1 MTTKISGPSEIE
13 DRDEEEEAMLSQES
27 SKSSLGGFQD
37 ATEGQSSPVSM
48 IAEEFTSK
56 LTTHEH
62 ASSCSFALSYFGSN
76 LVEDEEMDF
85 SPSPEKPISRRD
97 FSFETFSLSISPD
110 QTNTNREED
119 MNMFKVR
126 SRTSQLRRDLREQ
139 RLKSR
144 SDLSE
149 LILNH
154 KRKINPGFGPFSL
167 GDKENVYNHT
177 HSPSML
183 KTLALR
189 SLQIP
194 KDLASDQGS
203 DDSNT
208 AEEQGVFVMSPL
220 PSRCGTHNMAST
232 PLSSNP
238 TNVPLKTL
246 GSRTKSSEQYPC
258 HTVRR
263 TQSSLNLLPRPELN
277 LKPSSNDVDRVDSN
291 FLLPILREYVEGIAY
306 LSPKTLQ
313 ELLSGE
319 LKIDQTFCV
328 VDCRFDYEY
337 NGGHIKHAINLSTR
351 DAVEQEFFANIKE
364 NTIVIFHCEFSSERA
379 PNLCRFMREKDRS
392 LNVYPT
398 LNYTQLYILEKGY
411 KEFYLRYPEFCFPR
425 AYVPMEDNRFIAE
438 KKRQYTQL
446 RGGLKRCN
454 SIDSFRIAA
463 QRFSHDG
470 PVDDHYFSNQ
480 VKAKARRKESL
491 TCSADD
497 VHSFDN

>member
-1 MTTKISGPSEIE
+1 MTTKINGPSEIE

-37 ATEGQSSPVSM
+37 ATGGQSSPVSM

-62 ASSCSFALSYFGSN
+62 ASSCPFPLSHFGSN
-76 LVEDEEMDF
+76 PVEDEEMGF

-110 QTNTNREED
+110 QTNTNREEED

-126 SRTSQLRRDLREQ
+126 SRTSQLRRNLREQ

-144 SDLSE
+144 SSTSDLSE

-154 KRKINPGFGPFSL
+154 KRKMNPGFGPFSL
-167 GDKENVYNHT
+167 GDKENVYNHS
-177 HSPSML
+177 SPSLL

-246 GSRTKSSEQYPC
+246 GSPMRRTKSSEQYPC
-258 HTVRR
+258 HTIRR

-306 LSPKTLQ
+306 LSPKTVWNARFL
-313 ELLSGE
+313 
-319 LKIDQTFCV
+319 LKILF
-328 VDCRFDYEY
+328 
-337 NGGHIKHAINLSTR
+337 
-351 DAVEQEFFANIKE
+351 
-364 NTIVIFHCEFSSERA
+364 
-379 PNLCRFMREKDRS
+379 
-392 LNVYPT
+392 
-398 LNYTQLYILEKGY
+398 
-411 KEFYLRYPEFCFPR
+411 
-425 AYVPMEDNRFIAE
+425 
-438 KKRQYTQL
+438 
-446 RGGLKRCN
+446 
-454 SIDSFRIAA
+454 
-463 QRFSHDG
+463 
-470 PVDDHYFSNQ
+470 
-480 VKAKARRKESL
+480 
-491 TCSADD
+491 
-497 VHSFDN
+497 